1 MKDGPNKM
9 PQGNDQGQDKNNWY
23 ADRYESVA
31 VQRNMLFFISVI
43 ALVVTVIS
51 VICISKI
58 SLSKKVVPL
67 VVEVEDKT
75 GFTNFVNPEE
85 NQDWTTD
92 KAINT
97 YFLVKYI
104 RARETYNVASY
115 LYDYNT
121 VVRLMSSP
129 SVYRDFKE
137 VLDDVSSNPVLTYG
151 ANNSTE
157 LKIRSIQFLKISPS
171 QNNAQIR
178 FAVVEQQG
186 DKKTYNKIVS
196 IVWSYVAMNLDFDDR
211 NVNPLGFQI
220 LSYAISNDLGA

>member
-9 PQGNDQGQDKNNWY
+9 PQGNDQGQDRNNWY

-31 VQRNMLFFISVI
+31 VQRNMLFFISIV
-43 ALVVTVIS
+43 ALLVTVIS
-51 VICISKI
+51 VIFISKI
-58 SLSKKVVPL
+58 SLSKKIVPL

-75 GFTNFVNPEE
+75 GFTNFVNPDE
-85 NQDWTTD
+85 NQQWTTD
-92 KAINT
+92 KAMNT
-97 YFLVKYI
+97 YFLVNYI

-129 SVYRDFKE
+129 SVYRDFK
-137 VLDDVSSNPVLTYG
+137 SSLEDASGNPVLIYG

-157 LKIRSIQFLKISPS
+157 LKIRSIQFLKISSS
-171 QNNAQIR
+171 QSNAQIR
-178 FAVVEQQG
+178 FAITEQQG
-186 DKKTYNKIVS
+186 NKNTYNKIVS

-211 NVNPLGFQI
+211 NVNPLGFQV